1 MSSLDRLFN
10 IADFREQARRR
21 LPRGIFE
28 FIDRGAEDD
37 EAIRNNLEAFRRIK
51 LKPCVPVDASGR
63 STETTLFGRK
73 LGMPLGIAP
82 TGAAGLV
89 SYGGEVALAR
99 AAAEA
104 NIPFTLATRSMSS
117 IEDMAKAGGTLWFQ
131 QYLWRERDLSFE
143 LIDRVNRAGIQAL
156 IVTLDV
162 PVAPNREFNRRNG
175 FTFPFK
181 KSLRSFIDMGLHPVW
196 LATVIGR
203 YYANGGMPSYES
215 HPGIADNV
223 TWDDIR
229 AIRKR
234 WPRTLMVKGVLR
246 PEDALQAVACGC
258 DGVVVSNHG
267 GRCLD
272 ASLAPI
278 DALPDIVG
286 AVRGKAT
293 VIVDSGV
300 RRGTD
305 IVKALALGASAVLSG
320 RPGLYGLAV
329 AGQAGV
335 DKVLGIFRDELS
347 TAMGQVGCPSVDR
360 IGPQVLHGVASATAP
375 ARSASFNPP
384 SELVSSMETAS

>member
-1 MSSLDRLFN
+1 MSSLDRIFN
-10 IADFREQARRR
+10 VNDFRLASRAR
-21 LPRGIFE
+21 LPKGIFE

-51 LKPCVPVDASGR
+51 LKPTVPVDASVR
-63 STETTLFGRK
+63 STATELFGRK
-73 LGMPLGIAP
+73 LGMPLAIAP

-89 SYGGEVALAR
+89 WFGGEVALAR

-117 IEDMAKAGGTLWFQ
+117 IEDMAKAGGVLWFQ

-143 LIDRVNRAGIQAL
+143 LIDRVNKAGIEAL

-162 PVAPNREFNRRNG
+162 PVQPNREFNRRNG

-181 KSLRSFIDMGLHPVW
+181 KSLRSLTDMAMHPVW

-203 YYANGGMPSYES
+203 YYANGGMPAYES

-234 WPRTLMVKGVLR
+234 WPRKLMVKGVLR
-246 PEDALQAVACGC
+246 PEDALQAAACGC
-258 DGVVVSNHG
+258 DGVVISNHG

-272 ASLAPI
+272 ASIAPL
-278 DALPDIVG
+278 DALPDIVN
-286 AVRGKAT
+286 AVKGKAT

-320 RPGLYGLAV
+320 RPGLWALSV
-329 AGQAGV
+329 AGEPGV
-335 DKVLGIFRDELS
+335 NKVLNIFRDELS
-347 TAMGQVGCPSVDR
+347 TAMGQVGCQTVQA
-360 IGPQVLHGVASATAP
+360 IGPHVLHLPPGHPAASITNAKSMNAEVAA
-375 ARSASFNPP
+375 
-384 SELVSSMETAS
+384 